1 MCPLSGWQE
10 QLQRALELSAMA
22 AGVTPGTGI
31 IDLDAEEEEQTRKVL
46 TDPFI
51 FGITAEQLDSC
62 ERLVQQ
68 GKLWCDE
75 ALASL

>member
-1 MCPLSGWQE
+1 
-10 QLQRALELSAMA
+10 MA

-46 TDPFI
+46 TDSFI